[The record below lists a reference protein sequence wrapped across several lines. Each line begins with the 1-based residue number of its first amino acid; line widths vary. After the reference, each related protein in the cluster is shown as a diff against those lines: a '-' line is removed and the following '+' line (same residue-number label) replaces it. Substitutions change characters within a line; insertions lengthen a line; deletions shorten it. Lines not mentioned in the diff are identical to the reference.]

1 MPVNEDKMVNHPSH
15 YQSKSGLEVIDVIAA
30 FTEDLTGMEAFDTAN
45 IIKYICR
52 WKKKGGVQDLKKVIW
67 YAEDLVKRLEEDDS
81 GIEDVLKEDDD
92 ISGYTEYGNYATEN
106 DAWGDLMKITKRVTV
121 GEKFTVLSKD
131 GKTFYSLSN
140 HDLNKSY
147 VALTNDGDGTYT
159 IMLHLPEEDQ

>member
-67 YAEDLVKRLEEDDS
+67 YANDLVKRIEGDDTEMEES
-81 GIEDVLKEDDD
+81 GD
-92 ISGYTEYGNYATEN
+92 ISGFIEYGNYDTEH
-106 DAWGDLMKITKRVTV
+106 DAWNDLMKITKRVTV
-121 GEKFTVLSKD
+121 GENFTVLSKD
-131 GKTFYSLSN
+131 GKRFYSLSN